1 MSASNQ
7 NPESTK
13 ANTALAAWPW
23 VWAHLSEGYKGALC
37 ALAGVPWLAS
47 RCKWDQITDDH
58 RAALVAHMRSA
69 MNGGACA

>member
-1 MSASNQ
+1 MTAAA

-13 ANTALAAWPW
+13 ITAALQAWPW
-23 VWAHLSEGYKGALC
+23 VWSHLSEGYKGALC

-58 RAALVAHMRSA
+58 RAALVERMRAAMSA
-69 MNGGACA
+69 GGAA